1 MTGKKNTPMR
11 KDGDGSPAADA
22 SEWNK
27 SKCSESI
34 LLELVKDGLLHDK
47 DVVFWRAPELD
58 LRPLENPGETTLF
71 QHLTEHGLALPASN
85 SGSSWLLWDSDPTSA
100 SQFHSSHLNF
110 CSFLRSIFGDPAALE
125 SLPLSFPLEA
135 PFGSKRTV

>member
-85 SGSSWLLWDSDPTSA
+85 FFQGLLGFYGI
-100 SQFHSSHLNF
+100 QIQHLPPN
-110 CSFLRSIFGDPAALE
+110 SILHISIFVH
-125 SLPLSFPLEA
+125 F
-135 PFGSKRTV
+135 